1 MTNKLACNYLKAIRD
16 WIISVRSRHQ
26 SISDRHVCLD
36 GLTYVISMS
45 HGGRYDEVLL
55 VACPD
60 LNLTK
65 VHSSSKLLCFEIYQL
80 RLRTGTIDQIGDD
93 IRGMKDIGVDH
104 IIFDYMF
111 APIGSNVADMIDMS
125 KKLSKFAR

>member
-1 MTNKLACNYLKAIRD
+1 
-16 WIISVRSRHQ
+16 
-26 SISDRHVCLD
+26 
-36 GLTYVISMS
+36 
-45 HGGRYDEVLL
+45 L

-111 APIGSNVADMIDMS
+111 APIGSNVADMIETS
-125 KKLSKFAR
+125 QHLSKFAR